1 MADDK
6 STQAT
11 PICHNFQAMTALP
24 TIDPVLFLDTTAKTL
39 DLAETASHRLNA
51 ARRLLEVTTIYKIAE
66 ADGSAL
72 RAVSEAAYL
81 LLSDGC
87 DLFDAVAFR
96 RQR

>member
-1 MADDK
+1 MADAK
-6 STQAT
+6 CTQAT
-11 PICHNFQAMTALP
+11 PSFKAMTALP
-24 TIDPVLFLDTTAKTL
+24 TIDPVLFLDTAAKAI

-51 ARRLLEVTTIYKIAE
+51 ARRLLEVTTIYSMPE

-87 DLFDAVAFR
+87 DLFNAVAFGR
-96 RQR
+96 EP